1 MNTSQYLLRSTALS
15 IFTVSLVC
23 STAQAQLF
31 RRSGEDQAAKDRAK
45 QANTRDGKTT
55 DPRQA
60 GTLNNSANSKAQPS
74 RVAQNSPNRNSGPNN
89 QANPNGQA
97 TRQNNPYAKSPNS
110 NSAQSTQTKVGSGLA
125 NKPTTQ
131 SRPQTSTN
139 VRPQSSNATAV
150 PRTNL
155 SNQGRSN
162 PPSNTQAVP
171 QPPAFFGHQPV
182 PQPTPAQLQNAQSL
196 NTQLQRQQ
204 SAIANNNS
212 GPLVA
217 KEGTSPE
224 PSAEAGIANL
234 EGPNN
239 PTNNASEAEI
249 FSRFGV
255 QLSDEDEALWV
266 SNLTASGNGQSAG
279 LNRKDKIVS
288 LGGAPLTSKAEFVE
302 ISKLLSVGDQIEIE
316 FERNGKPE
324 KSMIFYGQASKEQAN
339 GEGSIQLEDNNNNN
353 NNWSTTPTDP
363 TERLERLV
371 AEQKRVIAELQNRIR
386 QLESQSKTAF

>member
-1 MNTSQYLLRSTALS
+1 MTTSQSLLRAAALS
-15 IFTVSLVC
+15 IFTFSLVC
-23 STAQAQLF
+23 STAEAQLF
-31 RRSGEDQAAKDRAK
+31 RRSGDDQAAANDRAK
-45 QANTRDGKTT
+45 QSNTRDGKPTT

-60 GTLNNSANSKAQPS
+60 GTQNNSANAKAQPN
-74 RVAQNSPNRNSGPNN
+74 RGAQNAPNRNSGPNT
-89 QANPNGQA
+89 QANTNGQA

-110 NSAQSTQTKVGSGLA
+110 NASTQSQNKVGSGLT

-131 SRPQTSTN
+131 SRPQTPAN
-139 VRPQSSNATAV
+139 ARPQSSSAPSV
-150 PRTNL
+150 PRTSL

-162 PPSNTQAVP
+162 QPANIQAVP
-171 QPPAFFGHQPV
+171 QPPAIFGHQPV
-182 PQPTPAQLQNAQSL
+182 SQPTHAQSQNAQSL
-196 NTQLQRQQ
+196 STQLQRQP

-212 GPLVA
+212 GLLVA

-224 PSAEAGIANL
+224 PSAESGVANL
-234 EGPNN
+234 EGSNN
-239 PTNNASEAEI
+239 VSEVEI
-249 FSRFGV
+249 FNRFGV
-255 QLSDEDEALWV
+255 QLSDEEEALWV

-302 ISKLLSVGDQIEIE
+302 IAKLLSVGDQIEIE

-324 KSMIFYGQASKEQAN
+324 KSLIFYGQASKEQSN
-339 GEGSIQLEDNNNNN
+339 GEGSIQLEDN

-371 AEQKRVIAELQNRIR
+371 AEQQRVIAELQNRIR